1 MRFDSNEVASLKVP
15 QVSPDKHQPH
25 LELIEREWPIHH
37 GSNVLLGGTTDV
49 FKETRNGIDFPS
61 AIGAQGVDPSLYRHK
76 PYQVADP
83 DFLTGLYFCLLHV
96 SHSVRIHPPVRLWP
110 LFPQFSQVR

>member
-1 MRFDSNEVASLKVP
+1 LLKVP
-15 QVSPDKHQPH
+15 QVSPDKHQPN
-25 LELIEREWPIHH
+25 LELTEGKRSIHH
-37 GSNVLLGGTTDV
+37 GSNVLLGGPTDI

-83 DFLTGLYFCLLHV
+83 DFCAVLYFCLLHV
-96 SHSVRIHPPVRLWP
+96 SHSVRIHPPVRL
-110 LFPQFSQVR
+110 